1 MARQPSLQEKDP
13 DEEKMDQKITLA
25 QLVGRADLWLR
36 KKLLVALE
44 AGDHQGLS
52 HSDVLML
59 ANLNCGRT
67 FPSEV
72 ARKIGV
78 SRQAVYKMLKNL
90 EQKEIISLK
99 LDSER
104 RNSKVIVFTP
114 KGEKLIGEA
123 VGILKD
129 IEDEL
134 RMILL
139 PGSVDQLRTILEQD
153 WGEV

>member
-1 MARQPSLQEKDP
+1 
-13 DEEKMDQKITLA
+13 MDQKLTLA
-25 QLVGRADLWLR
+25 QLVGRADLWLK
-36 KKLLVALE
+36 KKLLAALE

-52 HSDVLML
+52 HSDILML

-67 FPSEV
+67 YPSEV
-72 ARKIGV
+72 ARRIGV

-90 EQKEIISLK
+90 EEKETISLE
-99 LDSER
+99 LDTER
-104 RNSKVIVFTP
+104 RNSKVIVITP

-134 RMILL
+134 RILL
-139 PGSVDQLRTILEQD
+139 PAGSVDQLRTILEQD
-153 WGEV
+153 WGEP